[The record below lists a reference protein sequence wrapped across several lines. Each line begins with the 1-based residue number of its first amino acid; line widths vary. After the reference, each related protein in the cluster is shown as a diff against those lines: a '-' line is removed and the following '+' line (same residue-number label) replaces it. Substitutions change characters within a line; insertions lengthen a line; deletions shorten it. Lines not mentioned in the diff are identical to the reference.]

1 MANLLAFIGR
11 KFISFIEHVGGV
23 FVLLGRV
30 FKSLPWLFGN
40 LGLIVEQM
48 SQMGVNSLPLV
59 LITSI
64 FTGAVS
70 AIQAAYQFQDFV
82 PMRYLGTA
90 VGKAVV
96 IELGPVL
103 TALVV
108 AGRVGASTAA
118 ELGTMKVT
126 EQLDALKTLAI
137 DPVPFLVSPRFIA
150 GLAMLPILTIMSDFI
165 AIMGGYTVALLFL
178 DITSNTFLSGLKMF
192 FHFRDVIA
200 GLVKAFVFGGIIS
213 TIGCYQGFQTTGGA
227 KGVGRSTTK
236 AVVISTVLIL
246 IGDYVIASLMF

>member
-1 MANLLAFIGR
+1 V
-11 KFISFIEHVGGV
+11 S
-23 FVLLGRV
+23 
-30 FKSLPWLFGN
+30 
-40 LGLIVEQM
+40 
-48 SQMGVNSLPLV
+48 SLPLV
-59 LITSI
+59 LLTSV

-70 AIQAAYQFQDFV
+70 SVQAAYQFQDFV

-108 AGRVGASTAA
+108 AGRVGASIAA

-126 EQLDALKTLAI
+126 EQIDALETLAI
-137 DPVPFLVSPRFIA
+137 DPVPFLVTPRFIA
-150 GLAMLPILTIMSDFI
+150 GLTMLPVLTIMADFV

-178 DITSNTFLSGLKMF
+178 DVSSHTFLNGLKMF

-200 GLVKAFVFGGIIS
+200 GLFKAFIFGGIIA
-213 TIGCYQGFQTTGGA
+213 TIGCYQGFQTRGGA
-227 KGVGRSTTK
+227 KGVGQSTTR
-236 AVVISTVLIL
+236 AVVISSVLIL
-246 IGDYVIASLMF
+246 VGDYFIASLLF

>member
-1 MANLLAFIGR
+1 MAILLAFIGR

-23 FVLLGRV
+23 FVLLWRV
-30 FKSLPWLFGN
+30 LKSLPWLFGN

-59 LITSI
+59 LITSV

-108 AGRVGASTAA
+108 AGRVGASIAA

-126 EQLDALKTLAI
+126 EQMDALKTLAI

-200 GLVKAFVFGGIIS
+200 GLVKALVFGGIIS
-213 TIGCYQGFQTTGGA
+213 TIGCYQGFQTKGGA

-236 AVVISTVLIL
+236 AVVISMVLIL
-246 IGDYVIASLMF
+246 IGDYVIASLVF